1 MGASLTVGVELTGDG
16 LGRLD
21 AGVAGIAGLAGSLET
36 AGVSYWVIG
45 ADRGE
50 TNDVTVEGLDP
61 SLLATIAARHTSRLG
76 LVVAAAA
83 HRDHPYN
90 LARRLVSVDHAAHG
104 RVGWLALDFDHSI
117 ALNAS
122 TDTWTGADLDAA
134 HTDDAVDAVRALWRT
149 WPLDSVVGDLDTG
162 VFSDVSRI
170 RRADVHN
177 AYDIAGPLNVPGSV
191 QGDLPVWRQAG
202 FGRGGAA
209 GAADHLIV
217 EDGDDPVPLAG
228 KVVVRL
234 RSAVSFDAALERIAG
249 HPRVSGVLLRMHPS
263 ELDRVLREVLPA
275 ARARGLLGDWGT
287 GTLRDQLGVPA
298 PAAPDLSRNPTVF
311 ETVPNPGGRL

>member
-1 MGASLTVGVELTGDG
+1 MGATLTIGVEVAGDG

-21 AGVAGIAGLAGSLET
+21 IGVAGIAGLAGRLEQ

-45 ADRGE
+45 AERGE
-50 TNDVTVEGLDP
+50 GNDVTAEGVDP
-61 SLLATIAARHTSRLG
+61 SLLATIAARHTSHLG

-117 ALNAS
+117 ALNS
-122 TDTWTGADLDAA
+122 TVDTWTGAGLDAA
-134 HTDDAVDAVRALWRT
+134 HTDDAIVAVRALWRT
-149 WPLDSVVGDLDTG
+149 WPLDSVVGDLNAG

-177 AYDIAGPLNVPGSV
+177 AYDIAGPLNVPGSE

-202 FGRGGAA
+202 LDRDGAA
-209 GAADHLIV
+209 EAADYLIV
-217 EDGDDPVPLAG
+217 EDGDPIPAKG
-228 KVVVRL
+228 RVVVRL
-234 RSAVSFDAALERIAG
+234 RSAAAIVTALERIAG
-249 HPRVSGVLLRMHPS
+249 RSDISGVLLRADPS
-263 ELDRVLREVLPA
+263 ELDHVLHEVLPA
-275 ARARGLLGDWGT
+275 ARERGLLSDKRS
-287 GTLRDQLGVPA
+287 GTLREQLGVPV
-298 PAAPDLSRNPTVF
+298 PTAPDLSSNPTAF

>member
-1 MGASLTVGVELTGDG
+1 MGVPLTVGIEVTGDG
-16 LGRLD
+16 LSVLD
-21 AGVAGIAGLAGSLET
+21 AGVAGIAGLAGRLEA

-45 ADRGE
+45 AGRGE
-50 TNDVTVEGLDP
+50 GNDVTVEGLDP
-61 SLLATIAARHTSRLG
+61 SLLATVAARHTSRLG

-117 ALNAS
+117 ALNAN
-122 TDTWTGADLDAA
+122 TDTWTGGDLDPA
-134 HTDDAVDAVRALWRT
+134 HTEDAIVAVRALWRT

-162 VFSDVSRI
+162 VFADVSRI

-202 FGRGGAA
+202 SGHDS

-217 EDGDDPVPLAG
+217 EDGDPIPAAG
-228 KVVVRL
+228 NVVVRL
-234 RSAVSFDAALERIAG
+234 RSADSIDAALERITASAKA
-249 HPRVSGVLLRMHPS
+249 SGVLLRLDPA
-263 ELDRVLREVLPA
+263 ELDHVLHEVLPA
-275 ARARGLLGDWGT
+275 ARERGLLAEPET
-287 GTLRDQLGVPA
+287 GTLRERLGLPVPV
-298 PAAPDLSRNPTVF
+298 APDLTRNPTVF
-311 ETVPNPGGRL
+311 ATVPNPGGRL